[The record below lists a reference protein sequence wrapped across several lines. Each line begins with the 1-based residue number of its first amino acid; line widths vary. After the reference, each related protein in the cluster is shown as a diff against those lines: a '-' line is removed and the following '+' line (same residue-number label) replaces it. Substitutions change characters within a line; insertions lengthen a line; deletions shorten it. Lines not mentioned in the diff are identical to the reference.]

1 MIHWDYFP
9 IMVFTFFILLLHFFI
24 SPSRDDLT
32 YGNVY
37 YKIPVLAFIS
47 QAYYGWSSRIIIMPV
62 AAFFAGNPF
71 VLFSVFNITMFFLL
85 AMMISKLFVYENKRK
100 MNWII
105 VLLLASV
112 PIVSML
118 TTAGWIVTSIHYLWP
133 LTLSLVAL
141 YPLKKIY
148 YNEVM
153 RWYEYPVYLVATVF
167 GMNMEIMA
175 AILVSVYLLF
185 SLFFIY
191 KKKLS
196 FYTMMI
202 TVLLIGNVIFT
213 LLCPGNLARDL
224 IETAAR
230 FPEYASLGL
239 FQKLTLSAVSY
250 IISIDQNFIMLII
263 MGLAWIF
270 SWQKYK
276 TWGPRLVG
284 VIPFIFCVLIEMARI
299 FVMNPK
305 FACLVN
311 MISGI
316 KIADWISVKSITT
329 GVPGSY
335 HYLTFMAMTLFAFSL
350 LAMTVTLFKD
360 SKKIW
365 IAVLVM
371 GAGIMSRVVMGFSPT
386 VYASGSRTFLF
397 QYIAMMIFGLLM
409 YQEFNQNLTAKNQK
423 RVLMVIA
430 FMAICGYVES
440 FLKLILNM

>member
-1 MIHWDYFP
+1 
-9 IMVFTFFILLLHFFI
+9 
-24 SPSRDDLT
+24 
-32 YGNVY
+32 
-37 YKIPVLAFIS
+37 
-47 QAYYGWSSRIIIMPV
+47 
-62 AAFFAGNPF
+62 
-71 VLFSVFNITMFFLL
+71 
-85 AMMISKLFVYENKRK
+85 
-100 MNWII
+100 
-105 VLLLASV
+105 
-112 PIVSML
+112 
-118 TTAGWIVTSIHYLWP
+118 
-133 LTLSLVAL
+133 
-141 YPLKKIY
+141 
-148 YNEVM
+148 
-153 RWYEYPVYLVATVF
+153 
-167 GMNMEIMA
+167 
-175 AILVSVYLLF
+175 
-185 SLFFIY
+185 
-191 KKKLS
+191 
-196 FYTMMI
+196 MMI

-276 TWGPRLVG
+276 TWGPRLIG

-311 MISGI
+311 MINGI

-335 HYLTFMAMTLFAFSL
+335 HYLTFMAMMLFVFSL
-350 LAMTVTLFKD
+350 LAMTVILFKD

-397 QYIAMMIFGLLM
+397 QYIAMTIFGLLM

-430 FMAICGYVES
+430 FMAICGYMES

>member
-191 KKKLS
+191 KKKIS

-305 FACLVN
+305 FAALVN

-316 KIADWISVKSITT
+316 KIVDWISVKSITT

-335 HYLTFMAMTLFAFSL
+335 YYLTFMAMMLFAVSL

-397 QYIAMMIFGLLM
+397 QYIAMTIFGLLM
-409 YQEFNQNLTAKNQK
+409 YQEFNQNLTAKNLK

-430 FMAICGYVES
+430 FMAICGYMES
-440 FLKLILNM
+440 LLKLILNM